1 MSEVERYFKRRET
14 VMLSGLNVAVFAEI
28 IKIDLKHMR
37 VDVKTDMTS
46 EELEHMSDAE
56 IVMQIPIAT
65 HQTKEFV
72 VRPPYQIGDQV
83 LLIVSHQDI
92 EPILF
97 DGGNHSR
104 RTHSLD
110 DALIIGGITKFTEPL
125 SDDYAEFEED
135 LIISKRDLSAKIV
148 IKKDGE
154 VIIESNKDINFK
166 SEQNINIAAPNGI
179 VSIADSRG

>member
-1 MSEVERYFKRRET
+1 MSEIKRYFDRRET
-14 VMLSGLNVAVFAEI
+14 GVLSGLNVAVFAEV
-28 IKIDLKHMR
+28 IKIDLKYMR
-37 VDVKTDMTS
+37 LDVKADMTT
-46 EELEHMSDAE
+46 EELEDMPDAE
-56 IVMQIPIAT
+56 IIMQVPIAT

-72 VRPPYQIGDQV
+72 VRPPYQVGDVV
-83 LLIVSHQDI
+83 LLVVSHHDI

-97 DGGNHSR
+97 DGGEHKKQR
-104 RTHSLD
+104 HSLD
-110 DALIIGGITKFTEPL
+110 DALVISGVTKFTEPL

-154 VIIESNKDINFK
+154 VIIESDKDINIK

-179 VSIADSRG
+179 VSITDSRG